1 MTMLSWILLIVIAAI
16 GGAFALAPRSILET
30 RIMIDAPPD
39 RVWAVLADR
48 AAYGQWNPLVTASDG
63 PLVAGGTITNHMRF
77 RNGTSPVFKARLLVV
92 EPGRQLRWL
101 GRFMVPRIVDGEHYF
116 VLQAKGEGT
125 ELIHGE
131 DFVGIALWFVSVEQF
146 RADFEGFNR
155 ALKQRVESG
164 GQ

>member
-1 MTMLSWILLIVIAAI
+1 MTMLTWIILIVVAGLGA
-16 GGAFALAPRSILET
+16 AFALAPRSSLQT
-30 RIMIDAPPD
+30 RIMIEAPPD

-48 AAYGQWNPLVTASDG
+48 AAYGQWNPLITASDG
-63 PLVAGGTITNHMRF
+63 PLVAGGTITNHMQF
-77 RNGTSPVFKARLLVV
+77 RNGTSPVFKPRLLAV
-92 EPGRQLRWL
+92 EPGRHLRWL

-116 VLQAKGEGT
+116 ELQAKGEGT

-155 ALKQRVESG
+155 ALMQRVESLAR
-164 GQ
+164 